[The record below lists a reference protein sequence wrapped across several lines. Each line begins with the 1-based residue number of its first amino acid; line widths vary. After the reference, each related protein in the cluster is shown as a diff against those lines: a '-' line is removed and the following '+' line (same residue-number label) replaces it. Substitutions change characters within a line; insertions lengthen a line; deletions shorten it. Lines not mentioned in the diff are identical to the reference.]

1 MKKNNLNRGARI
13 VSMCLGVIA
22 LIFLFISI
30 FYESGNNV
38 FLGIGL
44 LCVCAAALIQQF
56 FGQKNKDE

>member
-1 MKKNNLNRGARI
+1 MMKSKLNKGMRI
-13 VSMCLGVIA
+13 VSLSLGVIA
-22 LIFLFISI
+22 LICLFISI

-56 FGQKNKDE
+56 FGKKNKDE